1 MQESD
6 VPPKIEVTLSQ
17 KIKTFFKMEEDLN
30 LLTKKKLIELAKHL
44 GVSTSGTKS
53 DIIDRLERQRNKS
66 VKRSQRS

>member
-6 VPPKIEVTLSQ
+6 VPSKTEVTLSQ
-17 KIKTFFKMEEDLN
+17 KIRSFFKMEEDLN

-53 DIIDRLERQRNKS
+53 DIIDRL
-66 VKRSQRS
+66 

>member
-1 MQESD
+1 
-6 VPPKIEVTLSQ
+6 
-17 KIKTFFKMEEDLN
+17 MEKDLN

>member
-6 VPPKIEVTLSQ
+6 VPSKIESTLSK
-17 KIKTFFKMEEDLN
+17 KIRAFFKMEQNFN

-53 DIIDRLERQRNKS
+53 DII
-66 VKRSQRS
+66 